1 MAINTTASSGGSP
14 STAGALSN
22 EVAVYYE
29 RRFLERARAMLVHQE
44 GAQLRAL
51 EGNAGKQV
59 IFNRFSPLTLATT
72 ALTEGSNPAAVG
84 LVDSQVTVTLQ
95 EYGNSVQVSRLLGTV
110 DIDDRDKEKIDV
122 VAQNMGETLDFLVA
136 TALQAGATSLT
147 INTSTANTN
156 GSITAAAIAQGVAQ
170 LKSNKALMYD
180 GTFGWIGKIQPQT
193 EYDLILT
200 TTWQSAAAYSNV
212 QALYAGEIGALYGV
226 RFLVTNQGISSSS
239 GSYPQG
245 KAYSNFIH
253 GREAFGVYDNQLD
266 APKLYIVTGA
276 DSNNPA
282 ERFHVISWAGQFASV
297 VLNHDWVINVV
308 SGASI

>member
-1 MAINTTASSGGSP
+1 MAVLNTTSS
-14 STAGALSN
+14 LSN

-59 IFNRFSPLTLATT
+59 IFNRFRPLSLATT
-72 ALTEGSNPAAVG
+72 ALSTEGTNPSFVS
-84 LVDSQVTVTLQ
+84 LVDDQVTVTLA

-122 VAQNMGETLDFLVA
+122 VAQNMGESLDALVRN
-136 TALQAGATSLT
+136 ALHSGATSLT
-147 INTSTANTN
+147 TGANL
-156 GSITAAAIAQGVAQ
+156 TAANVAQ
-170 LKSNKALMYD
+170 AVATLKENKALMYD

-200 TTWQSAAAYSNV
+200 STWQNAAAYSNV

-226 RFLVTNQGISSSS
+226 RFLVTNQGYTTA
-239 GSYPQG
+239 GTPVTYDN
-245 KAYSNFIH
+245 YIH

-297 VLNHDWVINVV
+297 VLNSSWVINVV
-308 SGASI
+308 TQASIS

>member
-1 MAINTTASSGGSP
+1 MANNTT
-14 STAGALSN
+14 TLSN

-59 IFNRFSPLTLATT
+59 IFNRFSPLALATSS
-72 ALTEGSNPAAVG
+72 LTEGTNPSSVN
-84 LVDSQVTVTLQ
+84 LTDTQVSVTLA
-95 EYGNSVQVSRLLGTV
+95 EYGNSVTVTRLLGTV

-122 VAQNMGETLDFLVA
+122 VAQNMGESLDALVRNALQSGATIINGNGAITANLIAQTVA
-136 TALQAGATSLT
+136 T
-147 INTSTANTN
+147 
-156 GSITAAAIAQGVAQ
+156 
-170 LKSNKALMYD
+170 LKENKALMYP
-180 GTFGWIGKIQPQT
+180 GTFGWIGKIQPET
-193 EYDLILT
+193 EYDLIIT
-200 TTWQSAAAYSNV
+200 TTWQNAAAYSNV

-226 RFLVTNQGISSSS
+226 RFLVTNQGYVTA
-239 GSYPQG
+239 GTTPYY
-245 KAYSNFIH
+245 ANFIH

-266 APKLYIVTGA
+266 PPKMYIVTGA

-297 VLNHDWVINVV
+297 VLNSAWVINLVT
-308 SGASI
+308 SSAIA

>member
-1 MAINTTASSGGSP
+1 MAVLNTTSSL
-14 STAGALSN
+14 AN
-22 EVAVYYE
+22 EVAIYYE

-59 IFNRFSPLTLATT
+59 IFNRFRPLALATT
-72 ALTEGSNPAAVG
+72 ALSTEGTNPAFVS
-84 LVDSQVTVTLQ
+84 LVDDQVTVTLA
-95 EYGNSVQVSRLLGTV
+95 EYANSVQVTRLLGTV

-122 VAQNMGETLDFLVA
+122 VAQNMGETLDALVRNALHSGA
-136 TALQAGATSLT
+136 TALTTGANL
-147 INTSTANTN
+147 
-156 GSITAAAIAQGVAQ
+156 TAANVAQ
-170 LKSNKALMYD
+170 AVATLKENKALMYD

-226 RFLVTNQGISSSS
+226 RFLVTNQGYTTA
-239 GSYPQG
+239 GTPVTYDN
-245 KAYSNFIH
+245 YIH
-253 GREAFGVYDNQLD
+253 GRESFGVYDNQLD

-297 VLNHDWVINVV
+297 VLNSNWVINVV
-308 SGASI
+308 TQASIS